1 VNGPILEAVALTK
14 LYGVIIGLNDLTL
27 ELAPGVHGLLG
38 PNGAGKSTLL
48 KLLTGQLRPSE
59 GSLLVL
65 GESPWGNPEL
75 FRRIGYCPEQD
86 AFWSFQTARQ
96 FVETLARLSGLSRD
110 EARPAA
116 ERALLRMGAGEF
128 LDRPISTYSKGMR
141 QRTKLA
147 QALAHEPEL
156 VILDEPLSG
165 TDPVGR
171 RAILDVIAELGREG
185 RSVIVSSHVM
195 HEVESV
201 TQHFL
206 LIFGGRVLAV
216 GDVREVRALLGEIP
230 HQVRIACDDPRAL
243 AARLAAEPAVEG
255 FRLDATDG
263 ELLVTTRNPTLLLR
277 GLPDH
282 AAAVGVHVF
291 ELGATDESLDAVFAY
306 LVRGGT

>member
-1 VNGPILEAVALTK
+1 MAALMEARSLTK
-14 LYGVIIGLNDLTL
+14 LYGVVIGLNDLTL

-59 GSLLVL
+59 GNLRVL
-65 GESPWGNPEL
+65 GESPWGNPQL

-86 AFWSFQTARQ
+86 AFWSFQTARE
-96 FVETLARLSGLSRD
+96 FVQTLARLSGLSRD

-116 ERALLRMGAGEF
+116 ERALLRMGAAEF

-147 QALAHEPEL
+147 QALAHGPEL

-185 RSVIVSSHVM
+185 KSVIVSSHVM

-206 LIFGGRVLAV
+206 LIYGGRVLAV
-216 GDVREVRALLGEIP
+216 GDVREVRALLAEIP
-230 HQVRIACDDPRAL
+230 HQVRIACDGPRAL
-243 AARLAAEPAVEG
+243 AARLATEPAVEG
-255 FRLDATDG
+255 YRLDAAGG
-263 ELLVTTRNPTLLLR
+263 ELLVTTREPERLLR

-282 AAAVGVHVF
+282 AEAAGVRIL

-306 LVRGGT
+306 LVRGGA

>member
-1 VNGPILEAVALTK
+1 
-14 LYGVIIGLNDLTL
+14 
-27 ELAPGVHGLLG
+27 VHGLLG

-48 KLLTGQLRPSE
+48 KLLTGMLRPSE
-59 GSLLVL
+59 GSLRVL
-65 GESPWGNPEL
+65 GESPWGNPKL

-86 AFWSFQTARQ
+86 AFWSFQTARE
-96 FVETLARLSGLSRD
+96 FVETLARMSGLSRD

-116 ERALLRMGAGEF
+116 ERALARMGASEF
-128 LDRPISTYSKGMR
+128 QDRRISTYSKGMR

-165 TDPVGR
+165 TDPAGR

-185 RSVIVSSHVM
+185 KSVIVSSHVM
-195 HEVESV
+195 HEVEAV

-216 GDVREVRALLGEIP
+216 GDVREVRALLAEIP
-230 HQVRIACDDPRAL
+230 HQLRIACDGPRAL
-243 AARLAAEPAVEG
+243 AARLAAEPVVEG
-255 FRLDATDG
+255 YRLDAAG
-263 ELLVTTRNPTLLLR
+263 RELLVTTRDPERLLR

-282 AAAVGVHVF
+282 AQAAGVHVF

-306 LVRGGT
+306 LVRGGA